1 MTSNNEN
8 TKLTNSTETS
18 DFSRGQTILKQY
30 MTAFVGGLVLTSITL
45 GIVWG
50 LHSIATTAGSL
61 SGLIKYIYSL
71 LFERGAI
78 QYLTLFS
85 FWFTVCLLFM
95 KHLEINKEIEAF
107 NLSCIQEFKSRIT
120 SEAGVNTMLDLLKLV
135 EDGCA
140 NNRHLLLINRLIKG
154 LKQVKISQNQSE
166 VANVLETVADT
177 DYSLMETSY
186 SFIKFMIWLIPI
198 FGFLGTLLGM
208 SQAIGSFAGVFQN
221 LGQGGFGAVSQD
233 LQAVT
238 QGLALAFDTT
248 LLALILSAG
257 LNLVTNNLQ
266 KRENDFLAQVDNFT
280 LEYII
285 NRFRAVKSN
294 VRPEDEFA
302 SPEEVERHKQ
312 HQELVEIIKKVGD
325 LFSEGTERLARE
337 MKNLQRQHQL
347 ASDNNLSQ
355 LGHLLE
361 QIGNMP
367 KGLPKVGTHS
377 NGEGGTQDIKII
389 NEVLNAL
396 VSSNESIKANLD
408 AMKEAVEKIATVAAD
423 SNASALKESFEKI
436 ADVIAQLRDE
446 LANAF
451 QGSDSSNF
459 NIIIEQLNELNENI
473 KVMGNFKKLQ
483 EHLETNTKAIN
494 EMATSIRELAKA
506 NKGLGMM
513 ITNAMNE
520 KFFKDNEEE

>member
-1 MTSNNEN
+1 MREKIMTFNNEN
-8 TKLTNSTETS
+8 TQLTNSTETS
-18 DFSRGQTILKQY
+18 EFSQRQAILKQY
-30 MTAFVGGLVLTSITL
+30 MLALGGGLVLTFITL

-50 LHSIATTAGSL
+50 FHSIATTAGSL

-71 LFERGAI
+71 LFERGPI

-85 FWFTVCLLFM
+85 FWFTVCLLYI
-95 KHLEINKEIEAF
+95 KHVEINKEIEAF
-107 NLSCIQEFKSRIT
+107 DLSCIKEFKSRIS
-120 SEAGVNTMLDLLKLV
+120 SEVGVNTMIDLLKLV
-135 EDGCA
+135 ENECA
-140 NNRHLLLINRLIKG
+140 DNRNLLLINRLIKG

-166 VANVLETVADT
+166 VANVLETIADT

-186 SFIKFMIWLIPI
+186 SFIKFIIWLIPI

-208 SQAIGSFAGVFQN
+208 SRAIGSFSGVFQN

-233 LQAVT
+233 LQTVT

-248 LLALILSAG
+248 LLALILSAA
-257 LNLVTNNLQ
+257 LNLITNNLQ

-285 NRFRAVKSN
+285 NRFHSVKSH
-294 VRPEDEFA
+294 VQSPSEFI
-302 SPEEVERHKQ
+302 SPEEHERRKQ
-312 HQELVEIIKKVGD
+312 HNELLEGIKKLGNQ
-325 LFSEGTERLARE
+325 FSENIDKLARG

-347 ASDNNLSQ
+347 ASDDNLAQ
-355 LGHLLE
+355 LGQLLE
-361 QIGNMP
+361 FLKNAP
-367 KGLPKVGTHS
+367 KGLTAVGPS
-377 NGEGGTQDIKII
+377 QDGSSGSKGQIM

-396 VSSNESIKANLD
+396 LSSNESIKATLE
-408 AMKEAVEKIATVAAD
+408 ALKGALEKMASASSSFGIKESSEKIAQV
-423 SNASALKESFEKI
+423 
-436 ADVIAQLRDE
+436 
-446 LANAF
+446 
-451 QGSDSSNF
+451 
-459 NIIIEQLNELNENI
+459 IEQLRNELAEILQKSDSLSYDIIVEQLKMLNENI
-473 KVMGNFKKLQ
+473 KVIGDFEKLQ

-520 KFFKDNEEE
+520 KFFKDDEK